1 MKRIVSFTLAVIM
14 LLSAVSC
21 SSDSAKSSRSPN
33 TAANV
38 VTDKSR
44 IFKRSEL
51 PFPEKLNIITDI
63 LYDEKS
69 GKVCIIGQSGSGE
82 TLCCSTDSS
91 FSMYRYADLGIRSEN
106 ECSAVYLLSD
116 GRLYALLTQVNYAND
131 DITNAEYTYKLN
143 TYNDGFNL
151 VSSANIE
158 NVEQYFNENDFG
170 QAISLHMAKDNG
182 FVAEIGAQY
191 VTIAPDGKMTGA
203 ALREKDDEL
212 GIVDM
217 IENTGKYSYY
227 YNDNTAF
234 YGVKSDKSRDKL
246 VDYANSGL
254 SDVRSIAPLADD
266 EFVCTIGGKLYRLS
280 ERDNAELADVKE
292 ITLAVALNTDS
303 IQPMIANFNSGS
315 NLYRVNVINYSD
327 GHEHTIEGFE
337 SAAHDLEM
345 DIISGNAPDM
355 VWLDTNE
362 TEKLASKG
370 AFTDLYELMDSDT
383 RFTRDA
389 FLPNYLEAAETD
401 GHLYSITPTFMI
413 RTMAAK
419 SKFVDKENWT
429 FDEFKSAYE
438 SRPEGME
445 LFETANN
452 RNAVFDRLSNSGA
465 DFIDL
470 TTHTCSFDSQEFID
484 MLEFAGQF
492 PGVDAYD
499 WERCSCRNDTALLSD
514 MYFSSFRDIDVQK
527 QSVFG
532 EAITFVGA
540 PSADGKGSVMLPSN
554 QFAIMEKS
562 ENKDGAWEFI
572 KCFLDDERFGQNAD
586 GIPVTESG
594 FEKAMAAALE
604 PPFYYDEH
612 NGNKKVY
619 MDETGMDSY
628 SYEQIKI
635 TPMTAD
641 EQKKYEQFVRSV
653 KRISSGNTELA
664 ISSIIS
670 EETEFFFAGE
680 YSAKQCAEMIQ
691 DRVSIL
697 LSEQS

>member
-1 MKRIVSFTLAVIM
+1 MKRIASFAIAVIT

-21 SSDSAKSSRSPN
+21 SSASEKSNSTSN
-33 TAANV
+33 KAANV
-38 VTDKSR
+38 ITDKSR

-51 PFPEKLNIITDI
+51 PFPDKLNTITDI
-63 LYDEKS
+63 LYEEKS
-69 GKVCIIGQSGSGE
+69 GKVCIIGQDESGE
-82 TLCCSTDSS
+82 TLCCFTDSS

-106 ECSAVYLLSD
+106 ECSAAYLLSD
-116 GRLYALLTQVNYAND
+116 GKLYALLTQTNYADD
-131 DITNAEYTYKLN
+131 DIANAEYTYKLN
-143 TYNDGFNL
+143 IYDDSFSL
-151 VSSANIE
+151 LSFVNIE
-158 NVEQYFNENDFG
+158 NTDEYDLG
-170 QAISLHMAKDNG
+170 QASGLYMAKDSG
-182 FVAEIGAQY
+182 LVAEIGSQY
-191 VTIAPDGKMTGA
+191 VTIAPDGRITSA
-203 ALREKDDEL
+203 VQREKNDEL
-212 GIVDM
+212 GITELIDDT
-217 IENTGKYSYY
+217 EKYSYY

-234 YGVKSDKSRDKL
+234 YGVKSDKSREKL
-246 VDYANSGL
+246 VDFANSGL
-254 SDVRSIAPLADD
+254 NQVRSIAPLADD

-292 ITLAVALNTDS
+292 ITLAVALNIDS
-303 IQPMIANFNSGS
+303 IQPMIADFNSGS
-315 NLYRVNVINYSD
+315 NLYRVNVKNYSD

-370 AFTDLYELMDSDT
+370 AFTNLYELMESDT

-389 FLPNYLEAAETD
+389 FLPNYLEAAETN

-429 FDEFKSAYE
+429 FDEFKAVYE
-438 SRPEGME
+438 SRPDGME

-492 PGVDAYD
+492 PGVDEYA
-499 WERCSCRNDTALLSD
+499 WEQCSCRNDTALLSD
-514 MYFSSFRDIDVQK
+514 MYFSSFRDINVQK

-532 EAITFVGA
+532 EDMTFVGA

-554 QFAIMEKS
+554 QFAIMATS
-562 ENKDGAWEFI
+562 DNKEGAWEFI
-572 KCFLDDERFGQNAD
+572 KLFLADECYNGNPN
-586 GIPVTESG
+586 GIPVTENG
-594 FEKAMAAALE
+594 LKKVMEAALE
-604 PPFYYDEH
+604 PPFYYDEL

-628 SYEQIKI
+628 SNEQIKI
-635 TPMTAD
+635 TSMTDD
-641 EQKKYEQFVRSV
+641 EQKRYEQFVRSV
-653 KRISSGNTELA
+653 RRISSGNTELA

-670 EETEFFFAGE
+670 EETEYYFAGE
-680 YSAKQCAEMIQ
+680 HSAKQCAEMIQ
-691 DRVSIL
+691 NRVSIL
-697 LSEQS
+697 LSEQQ

>member
-1 MKRIVSFTLAVIM
+1 MKKIISFTLAAIT
-14 LLSAVSC
+14 LFSAVSC
-21 SSDSAKSSRSPN
+21 SSASEKSNSTSN
-33 TAANV
+33 KAANV
-38 VTDKSR
+38 ITDKSR
-44 IFKRSEL
+44 IFKRSEF
-51 PFPEKLNIITDI
+51 PFPDKLNTITDI

-69 GKVCIIGQSGSGE
+69 GKVCIIGQDESGE
-82 TLCCSTDSS
+82 TLCCFTDSS

-106 ECSAVYLLSD
+106 ECSAAYLLSD
-116 GRLYALLTQVNYAND
+116 GKLYALLTLTNYADD
-131 DITNAEYTYKLN
+131 DIANAEYTYKLN
-143 TYNDGFNL
+143 IYDDSFSL
-151 VSSANIE
+151 LSSVNIE
-158 NVEQYFNENDFG
+158 NTDENDLG
-170 QAISLHMAKDNG
+170 QASGLYMAKDSG
-182 FVAEIGAQY
+182 LVAEIGSQY
-191 VTIAPDGKMTGA
+191 VTIAPDGRITSA
-203 ALREKDDEL
+203 VQREKNDEL
-212 GIVDM
+212 GIADM
-217 IENTGKYSYY
+217 IADTWKYSYY
-227 YNDNTAF
+227 YRDNTAF
-234 YGVKSDKSRDKL
+234 YGVKSDKSREKL
-246 VDYANSGL
+246 VDFANSGL

-292 ITLAVALNTDS
+292 ITLAVALNIDS
-303 IQPMIANFNSGS
+303 IQPMIADFNSGS
-315 NLYRVNVINYSD
+315 NLYRVNVKNYSD

-370 AFTDLYELMDSDT
+370 AFTNLYELMESDT

-389 FLPNYLEAAETD
+389 FLPNYLEAAETN

-429 FDEFKSAYE
+429 FDEFKAAYE
-438 SRPEGME
+438 SRPDGME

-492 PGVDAYD
+492 PGVDEYA
-499 WERCSCRNDTALLSD
+499 WEQCSCRNNTALLSD
-514 MYFSSFRDIDVQK
+514 MYFSSFRDINVQK

-532 EAITFVGA
+532 EDMTFVGA

-554 QFAIMEKS
+554 QFAIMETS
-562 ENKDGAWEFI
+562 DNKEGAWEFI
-572 KCFLDDERFGQNAD
+572 KLFLADECYNGNPN
-586 GIPVTESG
+586 GIPVTENGLKKVMES
-594 FEKAMAAALE
+594 ALE
-604 PPFYYDEH
+604 PPFYYDEL

-628 SYEQIKI
+628 SNEQIKI
-635 TPMTAD
+635 TPMTDD
-641 EQKKYEQFVRSV
+641 EQKRYEQFVRSV
-653 KRISSGNTELA
+653 RRISSGNTELA

-670 EETEFFFAGE
+670 EETEYYFAGE
-680 YSAKQCAEMIQ
+680 HSAKQCAEMIQ
-691 DRVSIL
+691 NRVSIL
-697 LSEQS
+697 LSEQQ

>member
-1 MKRIVSFTLAVIM
+1 MKRIISFTLAVIT
-14 LLSAVSC
+14 LISAVSC
-21 SSDSAKSSRSPN
+21 SSASEKGGSTSN
-33 TAANV
+33 KAANV
-38 VTDKSR
+38 ITDESR

-51 PFPEKLNIITDI
+51 PFPDKLNIITDI
-63 LYDEKS
+63 LYDEKTE
-69 GKVCIIGQSGSGE
+69 KVCIIGQDGSGE
-82 TLCCSTDSS
+82 TLCCFTDSS
-91 FSMYRYADLGIRSEN
+91 FSMYRYADLGIQSGTEN
-106 ECSAVYLLSD
+106 SAVYLLAD
-116 GRLYALLTQVNYAND
+116 GTLYALCTQIKYAD
-131 DITNAEYTYKLN
+131 GDFTDTEYTYKLN
-143 TYNDGFNL
+143 TYDDGFSL

-158 NVEQYFNENDFG
+158 NAEQYFNENGSG

-191 VTIAPDGKMTGA
+191 VTITPDGKLTGA

-217 IENTGKYSYY
+217 IENTEKYSYY

-234 YGVKSDKSRDKL
+234 YGVKPDKSREKL
-246 VDYANSGL
+246 IDFANSGL
-254 SDVRSIAPLADD
+254 SEVRSTAPLAGE

-292 ITLAVALNTDS
+292 ITLAVALNIDS
-303 IQPMIANFNSGS
+303 IQPVIADFNSGS
-315 NLYRVNVINYSD
+315 NLYRVNVKNYSD

-337 SAAHDLEM
+337 SAAHALEM

-370 AFTDLYELMDSDT
+370 AFTDLYELMESDT
-383 RFTRDA
+383 SFTRDA

-401 GHLYSITPTFMI
+401 GHLYSITPTFII

-429 FDEFKSAYE
+429 FDGFKAAYE
-438 SRPEGME
+438 SRPDGME

-492 PGVDAYD
+492 PGVDEYT
-499 WERCSCRNDTALLSD
+499 WEQCSCRNDTALLSD
-514 MYFSSFRDIDVQK
+514 MYFSSFREINVQK

-532 EAITFVGA
+532 EAIAFVGA

-554 QFAIMEKS
+554 QFAIMETS
-562 ENKDGAWEFI
+562 DNKEGALEFI
-572 KCFLDDERFGQNAD
+572 KLFLADECYNGNPN
-586 GIPVTESG
+586 GIPVTENG
-594 FEKAMAAALE
+594 LKKVMEAALE
-604 PPFYYDEH
+604 PPFYYDEL

-619 MDETGMDSY
+619 MDETGMDPY
-628 SYEQIKI
+628 SNEQIKI

-641 EQKKYEQFVRSV
+641 EQKRYEQFVRSV
-653 KRISSGNTELA
+653 RRISSGNTELA

-670 EETEFFFAGE
+670 EETEYYFAGE
-680 YSAKQCAEMIQ
+680 HSAKQCAEMIQ
-691 DRVSIL
+691 NRVSIL

>member
-1 MKRIVSFTLAVIM
+1 MKRIVSFTLAVIT

-21 SSDSAKSSRSPN
+21 SAGSDKSSRSPN
-33 TAANV
+33 MAANV

-51 PFPEKLNIITDI
+51 PFPDKLNIITDI

-69 GKVCIIGQSGSGE
+69 GMVCIIGQDKNGD

-91 FSMYRYADLGIRSEN
+91 FSMYRYADLGIQSGN
-106 ECSAVYLLSD
+106 ESSAVYLLAD
-116 GRLYALLTQVNYAND
+116 GMLYAICTQINYADD
-131 DITNAEYTYKLN
+131 DIENAEYIYKLN
-143 TYNDGFNL
+143 TYDDGFSL
-151 VSSANIE
+151 VSSVNIE
-158 NVEQYFNENDFG
+158 NTDENDLG
-170 QAISLHMAKDNG
+170 QASGLYMAKDSG
-182 FVAEIGAQY
+182 LVAEIGSQY
-191 VTIAPDGKMTGA
+191 VTIAPDGRMTGA
-203 ALREKDDEL
+203 APREKDDEL

-234 YGVKSDKSRDKL
+234 YGVKSDKSREKL
-246 VDYANSGL
+246 IDFANSGL
-254 SDVRSIAPLADD
+254 SEVRSIAPLADE
-266 EFVCTIGGKLYRLS
+266 EFVCTMGSKLYRLS
-280 ERDNAELADVKE
+280 ERDADDLAEIKE
-292 ITLAVALNTDS
+292 ITLAVTFNIDS
-303 IQPMIANFNSGS
+303 IQPMIADFNSGS
-315 NLYRVNVINYSD
+315 NLYRVNVKNYSD

-370 AFTDLYELMDSDT
+370 AFTDLYELMESDT

-401 GHLYSITPTFMI
+401 GHLYTITPTFMI

-429 FDEFKSAYE
+429 FDEFKAAYE
-438 SRPEGME
+438 SRPDGME

-465 DFIDL
+465 YFIDL
-470 TTHTCSFDSQEFID
+470 TTHTCSFDSHEFID

-492 PGVDAYD
+492 PGVDEYA
-499 WERCSCRNDTALLSD
+499 WEQCSCRNDTALLSD
-514 MYFSSFRDIDVQK
+514 MYFSSFRDINVQK

-554 QFAIMEKS
+554 QFAIMETS
-562 ENKDGAWEFI
+562 DNKEGAWEFI
-572 KCFLDDERFGQNAD
+572 KLFLADECFNGNSD
-586 GIPVTESG
+586 GIPVTENG
-594 FEKAMAAALE
+594 LKKVMEAALE
-604 PPFYYDEH
+604 PPFYYDEL

-619 MDETGMDSY
+619 VDETGRDPY
-628 SYEQIKI
+628 SNDQIKI
-635 TPMTAD
+635 TPMTDD
-641 EQKKYEQFVRSV
+641 EQKRYEQFVRGV
-653 KRISSGNTELA
+653 RRISSGNTELA

-670 EETEFFFAGE
+670 EETEYYFAGE
-680 YSAKQCAEMIQ
+680 HSAAQCAEMIQ
-691 DRVSIL
+691 NRVSIL

>member
-1 MKRIVSFTLAVIM
+1 MKRIASFAIAVIT

-21 SSDSAKSSRSPN
+21 SSASEKSNSTSN
-33 TAANV
+33 KAANV
-38 VTDKSR
+38 ITDKSR

-51 PFPEKLNIITDI
+51 PFPDKLNTITDI
-63 LYDEKS
+63 LYEEKS
-69 GKVCIIGQSGSGE
+69 GKVCIIGQDESGE
-82 TLCCSTDSS
+82 TLCCFTDSS

-106 ECSAVYLLSD
+106 ECSAAYLLFD
-116 GRLYALLTQVNYAND
+116 GKLYALLTQTNYADD
-131 DITNAEYTYKLN
+131 DIANAEYTYKLN
-143 TYNDGFNL
+143 IYDDSFSL
-151 VSSANIE
+151 LSSVNIE
-158 NVEQYFNENDFG
+158 NTDENDLG
-170 QAISLHMAKDNG
+170 QASGLYMAKDSG
-182 FVAEIGAQY
+182 LVAEIGSQY
-191 VTIAPDGKMTGA
+191 VTIAPDGRITSA
-203 ALREKDDEL
+203 VQREKNDEL
-212 GIVDM
+212 GITELIDDT
-217 IENTGKYSYY
+217 EKYSYY

-234 YGVKSDKSRDKL
+234 YGVKSDKSREKL
-246 VDYANSGL
+246 VDFANSGL
-254 SDVRSIAPLADD
+254 NQVRSIAPLADG
-266 EFVCTIGGKLYRLS
+266 EFVCTMTGKLYRLS
-280 ERDNAELADVKE
+280 ERDAAELADIKE
-292 ITLAVALNTDS
+292 ITLAVAFNIDS
-303 IQPMIANFNSGS
+303 IQPTISDFNAGS
-315 NLYRVNVINYSD
+315 NLYRINVKNYLD
-327 GHEHTIEGFE
+327 GHEYNIEGLE

-345 DIISGNAPDM
+345 DIIAGKTPDM

-370 AFTDLYELMDSDT
+370 AFTDLYELMETDAK
-383 RFTRDA
+383 FTKA
-389 FLPNYLEAAETD
+389 EFLPNYLEAAEIN

-419 SKFVDKENWT
+419 SKYAVKENWT
-429 FDEFKSAYE
+429 FDEFKTAYE
-438 SRPEGME
+438 SRPDGME
-445 LFETANN
+445 LFEMGNN
-452 RNAVFDRLSNSGA
+452 RTAVFSILSGSYTDFFDLSNHS
-465 DFIDL
+465 
-470 TTHTCSFDSQEFID
+470 CSFDSQEFID
-484 MLEFAGQF
+484 ILEFAKQF
-492 PGVDAYD
+492 PSVDEYAG
-499 WERCSCRNDTALLSD
+499 ERYSCRGDTALLSD
-514 MYFSSFRDIDVQK
+514 MYFSSFRDINVQK
-527 QSVFG
+527 QCVFD
-532 EAITFVGA
+532 EEMTLVGA
-540 PSADGKGSVMLPSN
+540 PDNDGKGSVMLLSN

-572 KCFLDDERFGQNAD
+572 KCFLDDECFGQNAD

-604 PPFYYDEH
+604 PPFYYDEL

-628 SYEQIKI
+628 SNEQIKI

>member
-1 MKRIVSFTLAVIM
+1 MKRIASFAIAVIT

-21 SSDSAKSSRSPN
+21 SSASEKSNSTSN
-33 TAANV
+33 KAANV
-38 VTDKSR
+38 ITDKSS

-51 PFPEKLNIITDI
+51 PFPDKLNIITDI

-69 GKVCIIGQSGSGE
+69 GTVCIIGQDESGE
-82 TLCCSTDSS
+82 TLCCFTDSS
-91 FSMYRYADLGIRSEN
+91 FSMYKYSDLVINSGTEG
-106 ECSAVYLLSD
+106 SAVYLLSD

-143 TYNDGFNL
+143 IYDDSFSL
-151 VSSANIE
+151 LSSVNIE
-158 NVEQYFNENDFG
+158 NTDENDLG
-170 QAISLHMAKDNG
+170 QASGLYMAKDSG
-182 FVAEIGAQY
+182 LVAEIGSQY
-191 VTIAPDGKMTGA
+191 VTIAPDGRITSA
-203 ALREKDDEL
+203 VQREKNDEL
-212 GIVDM
+212 GITELIDDT
-217 IENTGKYSYY
+217 EKYSYY

-234 YGVKSDKSRDKL
+234 YGVKSDKSREKL
-246 VDYANSGL
+246 VDFANSGL
-254 SDVRSIAPLADD
+254 NEVRSIAPLADE

-292 ITLAVALNTDS
+292 ITLAVALNIDS
-303 IQPMIANFNSGS
+303 IQPMISDFNSGS
-315 NLYRVNVINYSD
+315 NLYRVNVKNYSD

-370 AFTDLYELMDSDT
+370 AFTDLYELMESDT

-389 FLPNYLEAAETD
+389 FLPNYLEAAEIN

-429 FDEFKSAYE
+429 FDEFKAAYE
-438 SRPEGME
+438 SRPDGME

-514 MYFSSFRDIDVQK
+514 MYFSSFRDINVQK

-532 EAITFVGA
+532 EDMTFVGA

-554 QFAIMEKS
+554 QFAIMETS
-562 ENKDGAWEFI
+562 DNKEGAWEFI
-572 KCFLDDERFGQNAD
+572 KLFLADECYNGNPN
-586 GIPVTESG
+586 GIPVTENGLKKVMES
-594 FEKAMAAALE
+594 ALE

-664 ISSIIS
+664 ISTIIS
-670 EETEFFFAGE
+670 EETEYYFAGE
-680 YSAKQCAEMIQ
+680 HSAAQCAEMIQ
-691 DRVSIL
+691 NRVSIL

>member
-1 MKRIVSFTLAVIM
+1 MKRIFSFTLAVIT
-14 LLSAVSC
+14 LISAVSC
-21 SSDSAKSSRSPN
+21 SSGNDKSSSTSN
-33 TAANV
+33 TEANV
-38 VTDKSR
+38 ITDKSR

-69 GKVCIIGQSGSGE
+69 GTVCIIGQDESGV
-82 TLCCSTDSS
+82 TFCCLTDSS
-91 FSMYRYADLGIRSEN
+91 FSMYKYSDLVINSGTEG
-106 ECSAVYLLSD
+106 SAVYLLSD

-143 TYNDGFNL
+143 SYDDSFNL
-151 VSSANIE
+151 VSSADIE
-158 NVEQYFNENDFG
+158 NNDEFFG
-170 QAISLHMAKDNG
+170 QASGLYVAKDSG
-182 FVAEIGAQY
+182 FVTEIGSQY
-191 VTIAPDGKMTGA
+191 VTIAADGKITGA
-203 ALREKDDEL
+203 VQREKDDEF

-217 IENTGKYSYY
+217 IENTEKYSYY
-227 YNDNTAF
+227 YCDNTAF

-254 SDVRSIAPLADD
+254 SDVRSIAPLADE
-266 EFVCTIGGKLYRLS
+266 EFVCTMAGKLYRLS
-280 ERDNAELADVKE
+280 ERDAAELADIKE
-292 ITLAVALNTDS
+292 ITLAAAFNIDS
-303 IQPMIANFNSGS
+303 IQPMIADFNAGS
-315 NLYRVNVINYSD
+315 NLYRINVKNYLD
-327 GHEHTIEGFE
+327 GHEYNIEGLE

-370 AFTDLYELMDSDT
+370 AFTDLYELMDNDT

-429 FDEFKSAYE
+429 FDEFKTAYE
-438 SRPEGME
+438 SRPDGME
-445 LFETANN
+445 LFEMGNN
-452 RNAVFDRLSNSGA
+452 RTAVFSILSGSYT

-470 TTHTCSFDSQEFID
+470 SNHSCSFDSQEFID
-484 MLEFAGQF
+484 ILEFAKQF
-492 PGVDAYD
+492 PSVDEYAG
-499 WERCSCRNDTALLSD
+499 ERYSCRGDTALLSD
-514 MYFSSFRDIDVQK
+514 MYFSSFRDINVQK

>member
-1 MKRIVSFTLAVIM
+1 MKMIVSFTLAVIT

-21 SSDSAKSSRSPN
+21 SSGSDKSSRTSD

-51 PFPEKLNIITDI
+51 PFPDKLNIITDI

-69 GKVCIIGQSGSGE
+69 GMVCIIGQDKNGD

-91 FSMYRYADLGIRSEN
+91 FSMYRYADLGIQSGTES
-106 ECSAVYLLSD
+106 SAVYLLAD
-116 GRLYALLTQVNYAND
+116 GMLYAICTQIKYAD
-131 DITNAEYTYKLN
+131 GDFTNAEYTYKLN
-143 TYNDGFNL
+143 TYDNGFSL
-151 VSSANIE
+151 LSSVNIE
-158 NVEQYFNENDFG
+158 NTDEYDLG
-170 QAISLHMAKDNG
+170 QASGLYMAKDSG
-182 FVAEIGAQY
+182 LVAEIGSQY
-191 VTIAPDGKMTGA
+191 VTIAPDGRITSA
-203 ALREKDDEL
+203 VQREKNDEL
-212 GIVDM
+212 GITELIDD
-217 IENTGKYSYY
+217 TAKYSYY

-234 YGVKSDKSRDKL
+234 YGVKPDKSREKL
-246 VDYANSGL
+246 IDFANSGL
-254 SDVRSIAPLADD
+254 SEVRCIAHLADE
-266 EFVCTIGGKLYRLS
+266 EFVCTMGGKLYRLS
-280 ERDNAELADVKE
+280 ERDADDLAEIKE
-292 ITLAVALNTDS
+292 ITLAVTFNIDS
-303 IQPMIANFNSGS
+303 IQPMIADFNSGS
-315 NLYRVNVINYSD
+315 NLYRVNVKNYSD

-383 RFTRDA
+383 RFTREA

-419 SKFVDKENWT
+419 LKFVDKENWN
-429 FDEFKSAYE
+429 FDGFKAAYE
-438 SRPEGME
+438 SRPDGME

-465 DFIDL
+465 DFIDM

-492 PGVDAYD
+492 PGVDEYT
-499 WERCSCRNDTALLSD
+499 WEQCSCRNDTALLSD
-514 MYFSSFRDIDVQK
+514 MYFSSFRDINVQK

-554 QFAIMEKS
+554 QFAIMETS
-562 ENKDGAWEFI
+562 DNKEGAWEFI
-572 KCFLDDERFGQNAD
+572 KLFLADECCNGNPD
-586 GIPVTESG
+586 GIPVTENG
-594 FEKAMAAALE
+594 LKKVMEAALE
-604 PPFYYDEH
+604 PPFYYDEL
-612 NGNKKVY
+612 NDNKKVY

-628 SYEQIKI
+628 SNEQIKI
-635 TPMTAD
+635 TPMTDD
-641 EQKKYEQFVRSV
+641 EQKRYEQFVRGV
-653 KRISSGNTELA
+653 RRISSGNTRLA

-670 EETEFFFAGE
+670 EETEYYFAGE
-680 YSAKQCAEMIQ
+680 HSAKQCAEMIQ

>member
-1 MKRIVSFTLAVIM
+1 MKKIISFTLAAIT
-14 LLSAVSC
+14 LFSAVSC
-21 SSDSAKSSRSPN
+21 SSASEKSNSTSN
-33 TAANV
+33 KAANV
-38 VTDKSR
+38 ITDKSR
-44 IFKRSEL
+44 IFKRSEF
-51 PFPEKLNIITDI
+51 PFPDKLNTITDI

-69 GKVCIIGQSGSGE
+69 GKVCIIGQDESGE
-82 TLCCSTDSS
+82 TLCCFTDSS

-106 ECSAVYLLSD
+106 ECSAAYLLSD
-116 GRLYALLTQVNYAND
+116 GKLYALLTLTNYADD
-131 DITNAEYTYKLN
+131 DIANAEYTYKLN
-143 TYNDGFNL
+143 IYDDSFSL
-151 VSSANIE
+151 LSSVNIE
-158 NVEQYFNENDFG
+158 NTDENDLG
-170 QAISLHMAKDNG
+170 QASGLYMAKDSG
-182 FVAEIGAQY
+182 LVAEIGSQY
-191 VTIAPDGKMTGA
+191 VTIAPDGRITSA
-203 ALREKDDEL
+203 VQREKNDEL
-212 GIVDM
+212 GIADM
-217 IENTGKYSYY
+217 IADTWKYSYY
-227 YNDNTAF
+227 YRDNTAF
-234 YGVKSDKSRDKL
+234 YGVKSDKSREKL
-246 VDYANSGL
+246 VDFANSGL

-292 ITLAVALNTDS
+292 ITLAVALNIDS
-303 IQPMIANFNSGS
+303 IQPMIADFNSGS
-315 NLYRVNVINYSD
+315 NLYRVNVKNYSD

-370 AFTDLYELMDSDT
+370 AFTNLYELMESDT

-389 FLPNYLEAAETD
+389 FLPNYLEAAETN

-429 FDEFKSAYE
+429 FDEFKAAYE
-438 SRPEGME
+438 SRPDGME

-484 MLEFAGQF
+484 MLEFAGHF
-492 PGVDAYD
+492 PGVDEYA
-499 WERCSCRNDTALLSD
+499 WEQCSCRNNTALLSD
-514 MYFSSFRDIDVQK
+514 MYFSSFRDINVQK

-532 EAITFVGA
+532 EDMTFVGA

-554 QFAIMEKS
+554 QFAIMETS
-562 ENKDGAWEFI
+562 DNKEGAWEFI
-572 KCFLDDERFGQNAD
+572 KLFLADECYNGNPN
-586 GIPVTESG
+586 GIPVTENGLKKVMES
-594 FEKAMAAALE
+594 ALE
-604 PPFYYDEH
+604 PPFYYDEL

-628 SYEQIKI
+628 SNEQIKI
-635 TPMTAD
+635 TPMTDD
-641 EQKKYEQFVRSV
+641 EQKRYEQFVRSV
-653 KRISSGNTELA
+653 RRISSGNTELA

-670 EETEFFFAGE
+670 EETEYYFAGE
-680 YSAKQCAEMIQ
+680 HSAKQCAEMIQ
-691 DRVSIL
+691 NRVSIL
-697 LSEQS
+697 LSEQQ

>member
-1 MKRIVSFTLAVIM
+1 MKMIVSFTLAVIT

-21 SSDSAKSSRSPN
+21 SSGSDKSSRTSD

-51 PFPEKLNIITDI
+51 PFPDKLNIITDI

-69 GKVCIIGQSGSGE
+69 GMVCIIGQDKNGD

-91 FSMYRYADLGIRSEN
+91 FSMYRYADLGIQSGTES
-106 ECSAVYLLSD
+106 SAVYLLAD
-116 GRLYALLTQVNYAND
+116 GMLYAICTQIKYAD
-131 DITNAEYTYKLN
+131 GDFTNAEYTYKLN
-143 TYNDGFNL
+143 TYDNGFSL
-151 VSSANIE
+151 LSSVNIE
-158 NVEQYFNENDFG
+158 NTDEYDLG
-170 QAISLHMAKDNG
+170 QASGLYMAKDSG
-182 FVAEIGAQY
+182 LVAEIGSQY
-191 VTIAPDGKMTGA
+191 VTIAPDGRITSA
-203 ALREKDDEL
+203 VQREKNDEL
-212 GIVDM
+212 GITELIDD
-217 IENTGKYSYY
+217 TAKYSYY

-234 YGVKSDKSRDKL
+234 YGVKPDKSREKL
-246 VDYANSGL
+246 IDFANSGL
-254 SDVRSIAPLADD
+254 SEVRCIAHLADE
-266 EFVCTIGGKLYRLS
+266 EFVCTMGGKLYRLS
-280 ERDNAELADVKE
+280 ERDADDLAEIKE
-292 ITLAVALNTDS
+292 ITLAVTFNIDS
-303 IQPMIANFNSGS
+303 IQPMIADFNSGS
-315 NLYRVNVINYSD
+315 NLYRVNVKNYSD

-383 RFTRDA
+383 RFTREA

-419 SKFVDKENWT
+419 SKFVDKENWN
-429 FDEFKSAYE
+429 FDGFKAAYE
-438 SRPEGME
+438 SRPDGME

-465 DFIDL
+465 DFIDM

-492 PGVDAYD
+492 PGVDEYA
-499 WERCSCRNDTALLSD
+499 WEQCSCRNDTALLSD
-514 MYFSSFRDIDVQK
+514 MYFSSFRDINVQK

-554 QFAIMEKS
+554 QFAIMETS
-562 ENKDGAWEFI
+562 DNKEGAWEFI
-572 KCFLDDERFGQNAD
+572 KLFLADECCNGNPD
-586 GIPVTESG
+586 GIPVTENG
-594 FEKAMAAALE
+594 LKKVMEAALE
-604 PPFYYDEH
+604 PPFYYDEL
-612 NGNKKVY
+612 NDNKKVY

-628 SYEQIKI
+628 SNEQIKI
-635 TPMTAD
+635 TPMTDD
-641 EQKKYEQFVRSV
+641 EQKRYEQFVRGV
-653 KRISSGNTELA
+653 RRISSGNTRLA

-670 EETEFFFAGE
+670 EETEYYFAGE
-680 YSAKQCAEMIQ
+680 HSAKQCAEMIQ
-691 DRVSIL
+691 NRVSIL

>member
-1 MKRIVSFTLAVIM
+1 MKKIISFTLAAIT
-14 LLSAVSC
+14 LFSAVSC
-21 SSDSAKSSRSPN
+21 SSASEKSNSTSN
-33 TAANV
+33 KAANV
-38 VTDKSR
+38 ITDKSR
-44 IFKRSEL
+44 IFKRSEF
-51 PFPEKLNIITDI
+51 PFPDKLNTITDI

-69 GKVCIIGQSGSGE
+69 GKVCIIGQDESGE
-82 TLCCSTDSS
+82 TLCCFTDSS

-106 ECSAVYLLSD
+106 ECSAAYLLSD
-116 GRLYALLTQVNYAND
+116 GKLYALLTLTNYADD
-131 DITNAEYTYKLN
+131 DIANAEYTYKLN
-143 TYNDGFNL
+143 IYDDSFSL
-151 VSSANIE
+151 LSSVNIE
-158 NVEQYFNENDFG
+158 NTDENDLG
-170 QAISLHMAKDNG
+170 QASGLYMAKDSG
-182 FVAEIGAQY
+182 LVAEIGSQY
-191 VTIAPDGKMTGA
+191 VTIAPNGRITSA
-203 ALREKDDEL
+203 VQREKNDEL
-212 GIVDM
+212 GIADM
-217 IENTGKYSYY
+217 IADTWKYSYY
-227 YNDNTAF
+227 YRDNTAF
-234 YGVKSDKSRDKL
+234 YGVKSDKSREKL
-246 VDYANSGL
+246 VDFANSGL

-292 ITLAVALNTDS
+292 ITLAVALNIDS
-303 IQPMIANFNSGS
+303 IQPMIADFNSGS
-315 NLYRVNVINYSD
+315 NLYRVNVKNYSD

-370 AFTDLYELMDSDT
+370 AFTNLYELMESDT

-389 FLPNYLEAAETD
+389 FLPNYLEAAETN

-429 FDEFKSAYE
+429 FDEFKAAYE
-438 SRPEGME
+438 SRPDGME

-492 PGVDAYD
+492 PGVDEYA
-499 WERCSCRNDTALLSD
+499 WEQCSCRNDTALLSD
-514 MYFSSFRDIDVQK
+514 MYFSSFRDINVQK

-532 EAITFVGA
+532 EDMTFVGA

-554 QFAIMEKS
+554 QFAIMETS
-562 ENKDGAWEFI
+562 DNKEGAWEFI
-572 KCFLDDERFGQNAD
+572 KLFLADECYNGNPN
-586 GIPVTESG
+586 GIPVTENG
-594 FEKAMAAALE
+594 LKKVMEAALE
-604 PPFYYDEH
+604 PPFYYDEL

-619 MDETGMDSY
+619 MDEIGMDSY
-628 SYEQIKI
+628 SNEQIKI
-635 TPMTAD
+635 TPMTDD
-641 EQKKYEQFVRSV
+641 EQKRYEQFVRSV
-653 KRISSGNTELA
+653 RRISSGNTELA

-670 EETEFFFAGE
+670 EETEYYFAGE
-680 YSAKQCAEMIQ
+680 HSAKQCADVIQ
-691 DRVSIL
+691 NRVSIL
-697 LSEQS
+697 LSEQQ

>member
-1 MKRIVSFTLAVIM
+1 MKRIASFAIAVIT

-21 SSDSAKSSRSPN
+21 SSASEKSNSTSN
-33 TAANV
+33 KAANV
-38 VTDKSR
+38 ITDKSS

-51 PFPEKLNIITDI
+51 PFPDKLNTITDI

-69 GKVCIIGQSGSGE
+69 GKVCIIGQDESGA
-82 TLCCSTDSS
+82 TFCCLTDSS
-91 FSMYRYADLGIRSEN
+91 FSMYKYSDLVINSGTEG
-106 ECSAVYLLSD
+106 SAVYLLAD
-116 GRLYALLTQVNYAND
+116 GMLYALLTQVNYAND

-143 TYNDGFNL
+143 SYDDSFSL
-151 VSSANIE
+151 LSSVNIE
-158 NVEQYFNENDFG
+158 NTDENDLG
-170 QAISLHMAKDNG
+170 QASGLYMAKDSG
-182 FVAEIGAQY
+182 LVAEIGSQY
-191 VTIAPDGKMTGA
+191 VTIAPDGRITSVVQ
-203 ALREKDDEL
+203 REKNDEL
-212 GIVDM
+212 GIADM
-217 IENTGKYSYY
+217 IADTWKYSYY
-227 YNDNTAF
+227 YRDNTAF
-234 YGVKSDKSRDKL
+234 YGVKSDKSREKL
-246 VDYANSGL
+246 VDFANSGL

-292 ITLAVALNTDS
+292 ITLAVALNIDS
-303 IQPMIANFNSGS
+303 IQPMIADFNSGS

-327 GHEHTIEGFE
+327 GYEHTIEGFE

-438 SRPEGME
+438 SRPDGME

-514 MYFSSFRDIDVQK
+514 MYFSSFRDINVQK

-554 QFAIMEKS
+554 QFAIMETS
-562 ENKDGAWEFI
+562 DNKEGAWEFI

-604 PPFYYDEH
+604 PPFYYDEL

-628 SYEQIKI
+628 SNEQIKI

-691 DRVSIL
+691 NRVSIL

>member
-1 MKRIVSFTLAVIM
+1 MKRIVSFTLAVIT

-21 SSDSAKSSRSPN
+21 SSDSDKSSRSPN

-370 AFTDLYELMDSDT
+370 AFTDLYELMESDT

-429 FDEFKSAYE
+429 FDEFKAAYE
-438 SRPEGME
+438 SRPDGME

-594 FEKAMAAALE
+594 FEKGMAAALE

>member
-1 MKRIVSFTLAVIM
+1 MKRIASFAIAVIT

-21 SSDSAKSSRSPN
+21 SSASEKSNSTSN
-33 TAANV
+33 IAANV
-38 VTDKSR
+38 ITDKSR

-51 PFPEKLNIITDI
+51 PFPDKLNTITDI

-69 GKVCIIGQSGSGE
+69 RKVCIIGHDKNGD

-91 FSMYRYADLGIRSEN
+91 FSMYRYADIGIQSGTES
-106 ECSAVYLLSD
+106 SAVYLLAD
-116 GRLYALLTQVNYAND
+116 GMLYALCTQIKYAD
-131 DITNAEYTYKLN
+131 GDFTDAEYTYKLN
-143 TYNDGFNL
+143 TYDDGFNL

-158 NVEQYFNENDFG
+158 NVEQYINENGSG
-170 QAISLHMAKDNG
+170 QAISLHMAKDSG
-182 FVAEIGAQY
+182 FVAGISAQY
-191 VTIAPDGKMTGA
+191 VTIASDGRMTGA

-234 YGVKSDKSRDKL
+234 YGVKSDKSREKL
-246 VDYANSGL
+246 IDFANSGL
-254 SDVRSIAPLADD
+254 SEVRCIAKLADE
-266 EFVCTIGGKLYRLS
+266 EFVCTMGSKLYRLS
-280 ERDNAELADVKE
+280 ERDADDLAEIKE
-292 ITLAVALNTDS
+292 ITLAVTFNIDS
-303 IQPMIANFNSGS
+303 IQPMIADFNSGS
-315 NLYRVNVINYSD
+315 NLYRVNVKNYSD

-492 PGVDAYD
+492 PGVDEYA
-499 WERCSCRNDTALLSD
+499 WEQCSCRNDTALLSD
-514 MYFSSFRDIDVQK
+514 MYFSSFRDINVQK

-554 QFAIMEKS
+554 QFAIMETS
-562 ENKDGAWEFI
+562 DNKEGAWEFI
-572 KCFLDDERFGQNAD
+572 KLFLADECCNGDPD
-586 GIPVTESG
+586 GIPVTENGLKKVMES
-594 FEKAMAAALE
+594 ALE
-604 PPFYYDEH
+604 PPFYYDEL

-619 MDETGMDSY
+619 MDETGMDPY
-628 SYEQIKI
+628 SNEQIKI
-635 TPMTAD
+635 TPMTDD
-641 EQKKYEQFVRSV
+641 EQKRYEHFVRSV
-653 KRISSGNTELA
+653 RRISSGNTELA

-670 EETEFFFAGE
+670 EETEYYFAGE
-680 YSAKQCAEMIQ
+680 HSAKQCADVIQ
-691 DRVSIL
+691 NRVSIL
-697 LSEQS
+697 LSEQQ

>member
-1 MKRIVSFTLAVIM
+1 MKMIVSFTLAVIT

-21 SSDSAKSSRSPN
+21 SSGSDKSSRTSD

-51 PFPEKLNIITDI
+51 PFPDKLNIITDI

-69 GKVCIIGQSGSGE
+69 GMVCIIGQDKNGD

-91 FSMYRYADLGIRSEN
+91 FSMYRYADLGIQSGTES
-106 ECSAVYLLSD
+106 SAVYLLAD
-116 GRLYALLTQVNYAND
+116 GMLYAICTQIKYAD
-131 DITNAEYTYKLN
+131 GDFTNAEYTYKLN
-143 TYNDGFNL
+143 TYDNGFSL
-151 VSSANIE
+151 LSSVNIE
-158 NVEQYFNENDFG
+158 NTDEYDLG
-170 QAISLHMAKDNG
+170 QASGLYMAKDSG
-182 FVAEIGAQY
+182 LVAEIGSQY
-191 VTIAPDGKMTGA
+191 VTIAPDGRITSA
-203 ALREKDDEL
+203 VQREKNDEL
-212 GIVDM
+212 GITELIDD
-217 IENTGKYSYY
+217 TAKYSYY

-234 YGVKSDKSRDKL
+234 YGVKPDKSREKL
-246 VDYANSGL
+246 IDFANSGL
-254 SDVRSIAPLADD
+254 SEVRCIAHLADE
-266 EFVCTIGGKLYRLS
+266 EFVCTMGGKLYRLS
-280 ERDNAELADVKE
+280 ERDADDLAEIKE
-292 ITLAVALNTDS
+292 ITLAVTFNIDS
-303 IQPMIANFNSGS
+303 IQPMIADFNSGS
-315 NLYRVNVINYSD
+315 NLYRVNVKNYSD

-383 RFTRDA
+383 RFTREA

-419 SKFVDKENWT
+419 SKFVDKENWN
-429 FDEFKSAYE
+429 FDGFKAAYE
-438 SRPEGME
+438 SRPDGME

-465 DFIDL
+465 DFIDM

-492 PGVDAYD
+492 PGVDEYT
-499 WERCSCRNDTALLSD
+499 WEQCSCRNDTALLSD
-514 MYFSSFRDIDVQK
+514 MYFSSFRDINVQK

-554 QFAIMEKS
+554 QFAIMETS
-562 ENKDGAWEFI
+562 DNKEGAWEFI
-572 KCFLDDERFGQNAD
+572 KLFLADECCNGNPD
-586 GIPVTESG
+586 GIPVTENG
-594 FEKAMAAALE
+594 LKKVMEAALE
-604 PPFYYDEH
+604 PPFYYDEL
-612 NGNKKVY
+612 NDNKKVY

-628 SYEQIKI
+628 SNEQIKI
-635 TPMTAD
+635 TPMTDD
-641 EQKKYEQFVRSV
+641 EQKRYEQFVRGV
-653 KRISSGNTELA
+653 RRISSGNTRLA

-670 EETEFFFAGE
+670 EETEYYFAGE
-680 YSAKQCAEMIQ
+680 HSAKQCAEMIQ
-691 DRVSIL
+691 NRVSIL

>member
-1 MKRIVSFTLAVIM
+1 MKRIFSFTLAVIT

-21 SSDSAKSSRSPN
+21 SSGSEKSSSTSN
-33 TAANV
+33 TEANV
-38 VTDKSR
+38 ITDKSR

-51 PFPEKLNIITDI
+51 PFPDKLNIITDI
-63 LYDEKS
+63 LYDEKTE
-69 GKVCIIGQSGSGE
+69 KVCIIGQDKNGD

-91 FSMYRYADLGIRSEN
+91 FSMYKYADLGIQSGN
-106 ECSAVYLLSD
+106 ESSAVYLLSD
-116 GRLYALLTQVNYAND
+116 GRLYSFLTQVNYADD
-131 DITNAEYTYKLN
+131 DIENAEYTYKLN
-143 TYNDGFNL
+143 TYNDSFNL
-151 VSSANIE
+151 VSSVNIE
-158 NVEQYFNENDFG
+158 NTDEYFG
-170 QAISLHMAKDNG
+170 QASGLYVAKDSG
-182 FVAEIGAQY
+182 FVTEIGSQY
-191 VTIAPDGKMTGA
+191 VTIAADGKITGA
-203 ALREKDDEL
+203 IQREKYDEL
-212 GIVDM
+212 DIADM
-217 IENTGKYSYY
+217 IADKENYSYY
-227 YNDNTAF
+227 YHDNTAF
-234 YGVKSDKSRDKL
+234 YGVKSDKSREKL
-246 VDYANSGL
+246 IDFANSGL
-254 SDVRSIAPLADD
+254 SEVRSIAPLADE
-266 EFVCTIGGKLYRLS
+266 EFVCTMGSKLYRLS
-280 ERDNAELADVKE
+280 ERDADDLAEIKE
-292 ITLAVALNTDS
+292 ITLAVALNIDS
-303 IQPMIANFNSGS
+303 IQPMIADFNSGS
-315 NLYRVNVINYSD
+315 NLYRVNVKNYSD
-327 GHEHTIEGFE
+327 GHEHTIGGFE

-492 PGVDAYD
+492 PGVDEYA
-499 WERCSCRNDTALLSD
+499 WEQCSCRNDTALLSD
-514 MYFSSFRDIDVQK
+514 MYFSSFRDINVQK

-554 QFAIMEKS
+554 QFAIMETS
-562 ENKDGAWEFI
+562 DNKEGAWEFI
-572 KCFLDDERFGQNAD
+572 KLFLADECFNGSPD
-586 GIPVTESG
+586 GIPVTENG
-594 FEKAMAAALE
+594 LKKVMEAALE
-604 PPFYYDEH
+604 PPFYYDEL

-628 SYEQIKI
+628 SNEQIKI
-635 TPMTAD
+635 TPMTDD
-641 EQKKYEQFVRSV
+641 EQKRYEQFVRSV
-653 KRISSGNTELA
+653 RRISSGNTELA

-670 EETEFFFAGE
+670 EETEYYFAGE
-680 YSAKQCAEMIQ
+680 HSAKQCAEMIQ
-691 DRVSIL
+691 NRVSIL

>member
-1 MKRIVSFTLAVIM
+1 MKRIASFAIAVIT

-21 SSDSAKSSRSPN
+21 SSASEKSNSTSN
-33 TAANV
+33 KAANV
-38 VTDKSR
+38 ITDKSS

-51 PFPEKLNIITDI
+51 PFPDKLNIITDI

-69 GKVCIIGQSGSGE
+69 GKVCIIGQDESGE
-82 TLCCSTDSS
+82 TLCCFTDSS

-106 ECSAVYLLSD
+106 ECSTAYLLSD
-116 GRLYALLTQVNYAND
+116 GKLYALLTQTNYADD
-131 DITNAEYTYKLN
+131 DIANAEYTYKLN
-143 TYNDGFNL
+143 IYDDSFSL
-151 VSSANIE
+151 LSSVNIE
-158 NVEQYFNENDFG
+158 NTDENDLG
-170 QAISLHMAKDNG
+170 QASGLYMAKDSG
-182 FVAEIGAQY
+182 LVAEIGSQY
-191 VTIAPDGKMTGA
+191 VTIAPDGRITSA
-203 ALREKDDEL
+203 VQREKNDEL
-212 GIVDM
+212 GITELIDDT
-217 IENTGKYSYY
+217 EKYSYY

-234 YGVKSDKSRDKL
+234 YGVKSDKSREKL
-246 VDYANSGL
+246 VDFANSGL
-254 SDVRSIAPLADD
+254 NEVRSIAPLADE

-292 ITLAVALNTDS
+292 ITLAVALNIDS
-303 IQPMIANFNSGS
+303 IQPMISDFNSGS
-315 NLYRVNVINYSD
+315 NLYRVNVKNYSD

-370 AFTDLYELMDSDT
+370 AFTDLYELMESDT

-389 FLPNYLEAAETD
+389 FLPNYLEAAEIN

-429 FDEFKSAYE
+429 FDEFKAAYE
-438 SRPEGME
+438 SRPDGME

-514 MYFSSFRDIDVQK
+514 MYFSSFRDINVQK

-532 EAITFVGA
+532 EDMTFVGA

-554 QFAIMEKS
+554 QFAIMETS
-562 ENKDGAWEFI
+562 DNKEGAWEFI
-572 KCFLDDERFGQNAD
+572 KLFLADECYNGNPN
-586 GIPVTESG
+586 GIPVTENGLKKVMES
-594 FEKAMAAALE
+594 ALE

-664 ISSIIS
+664 ISTIIS
-670 EETEFFFAGE
+670 EETEYYFAGE
-680 YSAKQCAEMIQ
+680 HSAAQCAEMIQ
-691 DRVSIL
+691 NRVSIL

>member
-1 MKRIVSFTLAVIM
+1 MKRIASFAIAVIT

-21 SSDSAKSSRSPN
+21 SSASEKSSSTSN
-33 TAANV
+33 TEANV
-38 VTDKSR
+38 ITDKSR

-69 GKVCIIGQSGSGE
+69 GTVCIIGQDESGE
-82 TLCCSTDSS
+82 TLCCFTDSS

-106 ECSAVYLLSD
+106 ECSAAYLLSD
-116 GRLYALLTQVNYAND
+116 GKLYALLTQVNYAND

-143 TYNDGFNL
+143 SYDDSFSL
-151 VSSANIE
+151 LSSVNIE
-158 NVEQYFNENDFG
+158 NTDENDLG
-170 QAISLHMAKDNG
+170 QASGLYMAKDSG
-182 FVAEIGAQY
+182 LVAEIGSQY
-191 VTIAPDGKMTGA
+191 VTIAPDGRITSA
-203 ALREKDDEL
+203 VQREKNDEL
-212 GIVDM
+212 GIADM
-217 IENTGKYSYY
+217 IADTWKYSYY
-227 YNDNTAF
+227 YRDNTAF
-234 YGVKSDKSRDKL
+234 YGVKSDKSREKL
-246 VDYANSGL
+246 VDFANSGL

-292 ITLAVALNTDS
+292 ITLAVALNIDS
-303 IQPMIANFNSGS
+303 IQPMIADFNSGS
-315 NLYRVNVINYSD
+315 NLYRINVKNYLD
-327 GHEHTIEGFE
+327 GHEYNIEGLE

-345 DIISGNAPDM
+345 DIIAGKTPDM

-370 AFTDLYELMDSDT
+370 AFTDLYELMETDAK
-383 RFTRDA
+383 FTKA
-389 FLPNYLEAAETD
+389 EFLPNYLEAAETD

-419 SKFVDKENWT
+419 SKYAVKENWT
-429 FDEFKSAYE
+429 FDEFKTAYE
-438 SRPEGME
+438 SRPDGME
-445 LFETANN
+445 LFEMGNN
-452 RNAVFDRLSNSGA
+452 RTAVFSILSGSYT

-470 TTHTCSFDSQEFID
+470 SNHSCSFDSQEFID
-484 MLEFAGQF
+484 ILEFAKQF
-492 PGVDAYD
+492 PSVDEYAG
-499 WERCSCRNDTALLSD
+499 ERYSCRGDTALLSD
-514 MYFSSFRDIDVQK
+514 MYFSSFRDINVQK

-532 EAITFVGA
+532 EDMTFVGA

-554 QFAIMEKS
+554 QFAIMETS
-562 ENKDGAWEFI
+562 DNKEGAWEFI
-572 KCFLDDERFGQNAD
+572 KLFLADECYNGNPN
-586 GIPVTESG
+586 GIPVIENG
-594 FEKAMAAALE
+594 LKKVMEAALE
-604 PPFYYDEH
+604 PPFYYDEL

-619 MDETGMDSY
+619 MDETGMDPY
-628 SYEQIKI
+628 SNEQIKI
-635 TPMTAD
+635 TPMTDD
-641 EQKKYEQFVRSV
+641 EQKRYEQFVRSV
-653 KRISSGNTELA
+653 RRISSGNTELA

-670 EETEFFFAGE
+670 EETESFFAGE

>member
-1 MKRIVSFTLAVIM
+1 MKRIFSFTLAVIT

-21 SSDSAKSSRSPN
+21 SSGSEKSSSTSN
-33 TAANV
+33 TEANV
-38 VTDKSR
+38 ITDKSR

-51 PFPEKLNIITDI
+51 PFPDKLNIITDI
-63 LYDEKS
+63 LYDEKTE
-69 GKVCIIGQSGSGE
+69 KVCIIGQDKNGD

-91 FSMYRYADLGIRSEN
+91 FSMYKYADLGIQSGN
-106 ECSAVYLLSD
+106 ESSAVYLLSD
-116 GRLYALLTQVNYAND
+116 GRLYSFLTQVNYADD
-131 DITNAEYTYKLN
+131 DIENAEYTYKLN
-143 TYNDGFNL
+143 TYNDSFNL
-151 VSSANIE
+151 VSSVNIE
-158 NVEQYFNENDFG
+158 NTDEYFG
-170 QAISLHMAKDNG
+170 QASGLYVAKDSG
-182 FVAEIGAQY
+182 FVTEIGSQY
-191 VTIAPDGKMTGA
+191 VTIAADGKITGA
-203 ALREKDDEL
+203 IQREKYDEL
-212 GIVDM
+212 DIADM
-217 IENTGKYSYY
+217 IADKENYSYY
-227 YNDNTAF
+227 YHDNTAF
-234 YGVKSDKSRDKL
+234 YGVKSDKSREKL
-246 VDYANSGL
+246 IDFANSGL
-254 SDVRSIAPLADD
+254 SEVRSIAPLADE
-266 EFVCTIGGKLYRLS
+266 EFVCTMGSKLYRLS
-280 ERDNAELADVKE
+280 ERDADDLAEIKE
-292 ITLAVALNTDS
+292 ITLAVALNIDS
-303 IQPMIANFNSGS
+303 IQPMIADFNSGS
-315 NLYRVNVINYSD
+315 NLYRVNVKNYSD
-327 GHEHTIEGFE
+327 GHEHTIGGFE

-492 PGVDAYD
+492 PGVDEYA
-499 WERCSCRNDTALLSD
+499 WEQCSCRNDTALLND
-514 MYFSSFRDIDVQK
+514 MYFSSFRDINVQK

-554 QFAIMEKS
+554 QFAIMETS
-562 ENKDGAWEFI
+562 DNKEGAWEFI
-572 KCFLDDERFGQNAD
+572 KLFLADECFNGSPD
-586 GIPVTESG
+586 GIPVTENG
-594 FEKAMAAALE
+594 LKKVMEAALE
-604 PPFYYDEH
+604 PPFYYDEL

-628 SYEQIKI
+628 SNEQIKI
-635 TPMTAD
+635 TPMTDD
-641 EQKKYEQFVRSV
+641 EQKRYEQFVRSV
-653 KRISSGNTELA
+653 RRISSGNTELA

-670 EETEFFFAGE
+670 EETEYYFAGE
-680 YSAKQCAEMIQ
+680 HSAKQCAEMIQ
-691 DRVSIL
+691 NRVSIL

>member
-1 MKRIVSFTLAVIM
+1 MKRIASFAIAVIT
-14 LLSAVSC
+14 LLSAESC
-21 SSDSAKSSRSPN
+21 SSASERSN
-33 TAANV
+33 STSNKAANV
-38 VTDKSR
+38 ITDKSR

-51 PFPEKLNIITDI
+51 PFPDKLNTITDI

-69 GKVCIIGQSGSGE
+69 GKVCIIGQDESGE
-82 TLCCSTDSS
+82 TLCCFTDSS

-106 ECSAVYLLSD
+106 ECSAAYLLSD
-116 GRLYALLTQVNYAND
+116 GKLYAFLTQTNYADD
-131 DITNAEYTYKLN
+131 DIANAEYTYKLN
-143 TYNDGFNL
+143 IYDDSFSL
-151 VSSANIE
+151 LSSVNIE
-158 NVEQYFNENDFG
+158 NTDENDLG
-170 QAISLHMAKDNG
+170 QASGLYMAKDSG
-182 FVAEIGAQY
+182 LVAEIGSQY
-191 VTIAPDGKMTGA
+191 VTIAPNGRITSA
-203 ALREKDDEL
+203 VQREKNDEL
-212 GIVDM
+212 GIADM
-217 IENTGKYSYY
+217 IADTWKYSYY
-227 YNDNTAF
+227 YRDNTAF
-234 YGVKSDKSRDKL
+234 YGVKSDKSREKL
-246 VDYANSGL
+246 VDFANSGL

-292 ITLAVALNTDS
+292 ITLAVALNIDS
-303 IQPMIANFNSGS
+303 IQPMIADFNSGS
-315 NLYRVNVINYSD
+315 NLYRVNVKNYSD

-370 AFTDLYELMDSDT
+370 AFTNLYELMESDT

-389 FLPNYLEAAETD
+389 FLPNYLEAAETN

-429 FDEFKSAYE
+429 FDEFKAAYE
-438 SRPEGME
+438 SRPDGME

-484 MLEFAGQF
+484 MLEFAGHF
-492 PGVDAYD
+492 PGVDEYA
-499 WERCSCRNDTALLSD
+499 WEQCSCRNDTALLSD
-514 MYFSSFRDIDVQK
+514 MYFSSFRDINVQK

-532 EAITFVGA
+532 EDMTFVGA

-554 QFAIMEKS
+554 QFAIMETS
-562 ENKDGAWEFI
+562 DNKEGAWEFI
-572 KCFLDDERFGQNAD
+572 KLFLADECYNGNPN
-586 GIPVTESG
+586 GIPVTENG
-594 FEKAMAAALE
+594 LKKVMEAALE
-604 PPFYYDEH
+604 PPFYYDEL

-619 MDETGMDSY
+619 MDEIGMDSY
-628 SYEQIKI
+628 SNEQIKI
-635 TPMTAD
+635 TPMTDD
-641 EQKKYEQFVRSV
+641 EQKRYEQFVRSIR
-653 KRISSGNTELA
+653 RISSGNTELA

-670 EETEFFFAGE
+670 EETEYYFAGE
-680 YSAKQCAEMIQ
+680 HSAKQCAEMIQ
-691 DRVSIL
+691 NRVSIL
-697 LSEQS
+697 LSEQQ

>member
-1 MKRIVSFTLAVIM
+1 MKRIVSFTLAVIT

-21 SSDSAKSSRSPN
+21 SSDSDKSSRSPN

-44 IFKRSEL
+44 IFKKSEL
-51 PFPEKLNIITDI
+51 PFPDKLNIITDI
-63 LYDEKS
+63 LYDEKTE
-69 GKVCIIGQSGSGE
+69 KVCIIGQDGSGE

-91 FSMYRYADLGIRSEN
+91 FSMYRYADLGIQSGTES
-106 ECSAVYLLSD
+106 SAVYLLAD
-116 GRLYALLTQVNYAND
+116 GTLYALCTQIKFAD
-131 DITNAEYTYKLN
+131 GDFTDTEYTYKLN
-143 TYNDGFNL
+143 TYDDSFNL

-158 NVEQYFNENDFG
+158 NVEQYFNENGFG
-170 QAISLHMAKDNG
+170 QAISLHMAKDG
-182 FVAEIGAQY
+182 DFVAEIGAQY
-191 VTIAPDGKMTGA
+191 VTIAPDGKITGA
-203 ALREKDDEL
+203 IQREKYDEL
-212 GIVDM
+212 DIADM
-217 IENTGKYSYY
+217 IADKENYSYY
-227 YNDNTAF
+227 YHDNTAL
-234 YGVKSDKSRDKL
+234 YGVKPDKSRDKL
-246 VDYANSGL
+246 IVFANSGL
-254 SDVRSIAPLADD
+254 SEVRCIAPLADE
-266 EFVCTIGGKLYRLS
+266 EFVCTMGSKLYRLS
-280 ERDNAELADVKE
+280 ERDADDLAEIKE
-292 ITLAVALNTDS
+292 LTLAVALNIDS
-303 IQPMIANFNSGS
+303 IQPMIADFNSGS
-315 NLYRVNVINYSD
+315 NLYRVNVKNYSD

-429 FDEFKSAYE
+429 FDEFKAAYE
-438 SRPEGME
+438 SRPDGME

-499 WERCSCRNDTALLSD
+499 WERCSCRNDTALLGD
-514 MYFSSFRDIDVQK
+514 MYFSSFRDINVQK

-554 QFAIMEKS
+554 QFAIMETS
-562 ENKDGAWEFI
+562 DNKEGAWEFI
-572 KCFLDDERFGQNAD
+572 KLFLADECCNGNPN
-586 GIPVTESG
+586 GIPVTENG
-594 FEKAMAAALE
+594 LKKVMEAALE
-604 PPFYYDEH
+604 PPFYYDEL
-612 NGNKKVY
+612 NG
-619 MDETGMDSY
+619 
-628 SYEQIKI
+628 
-635 TPMTAD
+635 
-641 EQKKYEQFVRSV
+641 
-653 KRISSGNTELA
+653 L
-664 ISSIIS
+664 
-670 EETEFFFAGE
+670 
-680 YSAKQCAEMIQ
+680 
-691 DRVSIL
+691 
-697 LSEQS
+697 

>member
-1 MKRIVSFTLAVIM
+1 MKRIASFAIAVIT

-21 SSDSAKSSRSPN
+21 SSASEKSSSTSN
-33 TAANV
+33 TEANV
-38 VTDKSR
+38 ITDKSR

-69 GKVCIIGQSGSGE
+69 GTVCIIGQDESGE
-82 TLCCSTDSS
+82 TLCCFTDSS

-106 ECSAVYLLSD
+106 ECSAAYLLSD
-116 GRLYALLTQVNYAND
+116 GKLYALLTQVNYAND

-143 TYNDGFNL
+143 SYDDSFNL
-151 VSSANIE
+151 VSSADIE
-158 NVEQYFNENDFG
+158 NTDEFFEQASGLYV
-170 QAISLHMAKDNG
+170 AKDSG
-182 FVAEIGAQY
+182 FVTEIGSQY
-191 VTIAPDGKMTGA
+191 VTIAPDGRITSA
-203 ALREKDDEL
+203 VQREKNDEL
-212 GIVDM
+212 GIADM
-217 IENTGKYSYY
+217 IADTWKYSYY
-227 YNDNTAF
+227 YRDNTAF
-234 YGVKSDKSRDKL
+234 YGVKSDKSREKL
-246 VDYANSGL
+246 VDFANSGL

-280 ERDNAELADVKE
+280 ERDNAELADIKE
-292 ITLAVALNTDS
+292 ITLAVAGNIDS
-303 IQPMIANFNSGS
+303 IQPMIADFNSGS
-315 NLYRVNVINYSD
+315 NLYRVNVKNYLD
-327 GHEHTIEGFE
+327 GHEYNIEGLE

-345 DIISGNAPDM
+345 DIIAGKTPDM

-370 AFTDLYELMDSDT
+370 AFTDLYELMETDAK
-383 RFTRDA
+383 FTKA
-389 FLPNYLEAAETD
+389 EFLPNYLEAAEIN

-419 SKFVDKENWT
+419 SKYAVKENWT
-429 FDEFKSAYE
+429 FDEFKTAYE
-438 SRPEGME
+438 SRPDGME
-445 LFETANN
+445 LFEMGNN
-452 RNAVFDRLSNSGA
+452 RTAVFSILSGSYT

-470 TTHTCSFDSQEFID
+470 SNHSCSFDSQEFID
-484 MLEFAGQF
+484 VLEFAKQF
-492 PGVDAYD
+492 PSVDEYAG
-499 WERCSCRNDTALLSD
+499 ERYSCRGDTALMSD
-514 MYFSSFRDIDVQK
+514 MYISSFRDINVKK
-527 QSVFG
+527 QTVFG
-532 EAITFVGA
+532 EDMTFVGA
-540 PSADGKGSVMLPSN
+540 PSSDGKGSVMLLSN
-554 QFAIMEKS
+554 QFAIMEDS
-562 ENKDGAWEFI
+562 SNKEGAWEFI
-572 KCFLDDERFGQNAD
+572 KCFLTDECFGQNAD
-586 GIPVTESG
+586 GIPITESG

-604 PPFYYDEH
+604 PPFYYDEL

-628 SYEQIKI
+628 SNEQIKI